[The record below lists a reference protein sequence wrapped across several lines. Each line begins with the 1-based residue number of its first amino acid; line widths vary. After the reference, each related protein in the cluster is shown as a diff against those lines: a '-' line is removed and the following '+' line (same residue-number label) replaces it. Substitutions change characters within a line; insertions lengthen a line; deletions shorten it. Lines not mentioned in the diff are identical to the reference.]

1 MKQDA
6 AVYMELPEGK
16 MVVYETEN
24 RAYLIK
30 KAKILL
36 NKAEKYGATKIDEF
50 RQDDKNEFKN
60 SRKAIGIVQ
69 DRYEAVQAA
78 FQQDLGFEEQHK
90 CQLRGCGEGEV

>member
-24 RAYLIK
+24 RADLIK

-36 NKAEKYGATKIDEF
+36 SKAEKYGATKIDEF
-50 RQDDKNEFKN
+50 RQDDKDEF
-60 SRKAIGIVQ
+60 RKIV
-69 DRYEAVQAA
+69 RL
-78 FQQDLGFEEQHK
+78 LGLNAQF
-90 CQLRGCGEGEV
+90 

>member
-24 RAYLIK
+24 RADLIK

-50 RQDDKNEFKN
+50 RQDDKDEF
-60 SRKAIGIVQ
+60 RKIV
-69 DRYEAVQAA
+69 RL
-78 FQQDLGFEEQHK
+78 LGLNAQF
-90 CQLRGCGEGEV
+90 